1 MLAAVSLLAFMYA
14 ALHAAQIN
22 PIPWVR
28 ILQAGVF
35 LLVLLGLAIGM
46 RNDYPFPWK
55 INLSV
60 GETAVS
66 GFDGKTRL
74 NVRWNDLIFLHYEVQ
89 EKNHLLFLSTLE
101 EDFVFSLNRLPAAA
115 IWDTLRRQA
124 GPSVLGAAG
133 WERLSAGRARQNQT
147 IDLPLTVQ
155 PARFWYVALALIAL
169 FFLLLAA
176 ISGWQELW
184 PGVLFFLAAAAL
196 SIYTLSLLAPV
207 TFDRET
213 IHYAL
218 WRRRYQIRWDEI
230 TEIEFD
236 PQGNAIAF
244 RSGGGKQMVI
254 PGFLMYSQ
262 AQSKAIGALLDNQKQ
277 KWDIQATESW
287 KAAFRRQRN
296 TRTNL

>member
-14 ALHAAQIN
+14 ALHAAQTN
-22 PIPWVR
+22 PTPWTR
-28 ILQAGVF
+28 ILQAGIF
-35 LLVLLGLAIGM
+35 LLVLSGLAIGM
-46 RNDYPFPWK
+46 RSDYPFPWK

-74 NVRWNDLIFLHYEVQ
+74 NARWNDLIFLHYEVQ

-101 EDFVFSLNRLPAAA
+101 EDFVFSLNRLPATD

-124 GPSVLGAAG
+124 NPSVLGAAG
-133 WERLSAGRARQNQT
+133 WEHLSASRARQSQT
-147 IDLPLTVQ
+147 IDLPLAVQ
-155 PARFWYVALALIAL
+155 PTRFWYVALALSTL

-196 SIYTLSLLAPV
+196 SIYTFSFLAPV

-213 IHYAL
+213 IHYTP

-236 PQGNAIAF
+236 PQGGAIVF
-244 RSGGGKQMVI
+244 RGHGKQVVI
-254 PGFLMYSQ
+254 PGFLTYSQ
-262 AQSKAIGALLDNQKQ
+262 TQNKAIGALLDNQKQ
-277 KWDIQATESW
+277 KWDIQIKESW
-287 KAAFRRQRN
+287 KASFRRQRN